1 MRRASARGR
10 VFRARDATTGK
21 DHNRRLDRAQDRAG
35 RAEASEWGD
44 DG

>member
-10 VFRARDATTGK
+10 VFRARDATTWK
-21 DHNRRLDRAQDRAG
+21 DHNRRLDRAQDLAG